1 MQAFLERATAFS
13 RLHQADQ
20 AFVIANAWD
29 AGSAVMLATLGFPAL
44 ATSSA
49 ASSATLGLRDG
60 EISRAAAL
68 AHVRAVAQATSLP
81 VSADLEN
88 GFAQA
93 PRDAAETLVL
103 AAEAGAVGGSL
114 EDAPR
119 EAGAAPYPLALAVER
134 VQAAAEAARGL
145 GLPFTFTARCEN
157 FLRGRPD
164 LDDTIARL
172 QAYERAGADVLF
184 APGLQ
189 RLDQVAAVC
198 QALRKPFNFMAGI
211 PGQSFPLATLQAA
224 GVRRIS
230 LATALYA
237 AAMRAAQRAA
247 GEVLRTGRFDHLDIT

>member
-1 MQAFLERATAFS
+1 MQALLERATAFAQ
-13 RLHQADQ
+13 LHQADG

-29 AGSAVMLATLGFPAL
+29 AGSAVMLGDLGFTAL

-49 ASSATLGLRDG
+49 ASAATLGLRDG
-60 EISRAAAL
+60 EISREAAL
-68 AHVRAVAQATSLP
+68 AHVHAVARATALP

-88 GFAQA
+88 GFADA
-93 PRDAAETLVL
+93 PHDAAETLVR

-119 EAGAAPYPLALAVER
+119 EPGTAPYPLALAVER
-134 VQAAAEAARGL
+134 VQAAAAAARAL
-145 GLPFTFTARCEN
+145 GFPFTFTARCEN

-164 LDDTIARL
+164 LDDTIERL

-198 QALRKPFNFMAGI
+198 RALRKPVNFMAGI
-211 PGQSFPLATLQAA
+211 PGQSFPLAALQAA
-224 GVRRIS
+224 GVRRVS
-230 LATALYA
+230 LATSLYA
-237 AAMRAAQRAA
+237 AAMRAARQAA
-247 GEVLRTGRFDHLDIT
+247 GEVRATGRFEHLDVT